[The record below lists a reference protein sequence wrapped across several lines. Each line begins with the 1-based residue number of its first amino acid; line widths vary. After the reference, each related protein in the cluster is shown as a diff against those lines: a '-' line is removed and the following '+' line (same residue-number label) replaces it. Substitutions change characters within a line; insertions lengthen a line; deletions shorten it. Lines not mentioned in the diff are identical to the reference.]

1 MSDRLKL
8 LTPATLILENQSYSL
23 PTYRGV
29 EGEKAIDITRL
40 RSQTGYVTL
49 DDGYGNTGA
58 CESAITYI
66 DGEKGILR
74 YRGYPIEELAENSR
88 FTEVSYLLLHGHLPT
103 NEQLFQFST
112 RLNESSIIHEDMHHF
127 FNGFPRGSHPMGIL
141 ATMVASLSTFYP
153 VPDQLDEATG
163 EQIVANLIS
172 QVRTIAAFSY
182 KKSIGEPLVYPSYK
196 YRYTSNFLNM
206 MFASPVRDY
215 QPDADI
221 DSAIDMFLILHADHE
236 QNCSTSSVRTAGSSM
251 ANVYAVITAGIAALW
266 GPRHGGANQEVI
278 KMLEQIHAEGGDGT
292 EFINQAKD
300 KNSSSRLMGFGHR
313 VYKNFD
319 PRAVVLKQH
328 CDKLLNKPGI
338 NDPLFDIARRLEE
351 IALKD
356 DYFISRKLYPNVDF
370 YSGLILRAAGIPTNM
385 FTVLFAIG
393 RMPGWLAHWREMI
406 HGEPVT
412 LYRPRQIYVGET
424 LRHYQDINQR
434 A

>member
-1 MSDRLKL
+1 MSDRLKV
-8 LTPATLILENQSYSL
+8 LTPATLTLDNKTYSL

-29 EGEKAIDITRL
+29 EDEKAIDITKL

-74 YRGYPIEELAENSR
+74 YRGYPIEELAEYSR
-88 FTEVSYLLLHGHLPT
+88 FVEVAYLLLYGELPS
-103 NEQLFQFST
+103 NEQFVDFST
-112 RLNESSIIHEDMHHF
+112 RLNRSSIIHEDMQHF

-153 VPDQLDEATG
+153 VPDQLDEDT
-163 EQIVANLIS
+163 EIQIVANLVS

-182 KKSIGEPLVYPSYK
+182 KKSIGEPLVYPSIK
-196 YRYTSNFLNM
+196 HRYTGNFLNM

-215 QPDADI
+215 QLDPDIVD
-221 DSAIDMFLILHADHE
+221 AIDMFLILHADHE
-236 QNCSTSSVRTAGSSM
+236 QNCSTSSVRTAGSSL

-300 KNSSSRLMGFGHR
+300 KNSGRRLMGFGHR

-319 PRAVVLKQH
+319 PRATVLKKH
-328 CDKLLNKPGI
+328 CDKLLNKPGV
-338 NDPLFDIARRLEE
+338 NDPLLDIARRLEE

-406 HGEPVT
+406 HGETVT
-412 LYRPRQIYVGET
+412 IYRPRQIYTGEG
-424 LRHYQDINQR
+424 LRHYQDITHR
-434 A
+434 S